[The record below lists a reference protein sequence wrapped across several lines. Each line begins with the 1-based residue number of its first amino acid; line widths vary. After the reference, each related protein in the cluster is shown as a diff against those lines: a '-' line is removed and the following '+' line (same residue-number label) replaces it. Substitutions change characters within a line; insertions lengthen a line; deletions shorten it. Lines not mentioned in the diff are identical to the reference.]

1 MGRYGSENRQKE
13 GQQGIFVTQASCQ
26 AKDHALYT
34 SFAVMR
40 HDCHGGWG
48 GKEVEVR
55 MRRRK
60 PDLLVV
66 LAALIAMGVL
76 FTGITQAMMRDAPA
90 PTVAAANK
98 NK

>member
-1 MGRYGSENRQKE
+1 
-13 GQQGIFVTQASCQ
+13 
-26 AKDHALYT
+26 
-34 SFAVMR
+34 
-40 HDCHGGWG
+40 
-48 GKEVEVR
+48 

-90 PTVAAANK
+90 PTVAEANK